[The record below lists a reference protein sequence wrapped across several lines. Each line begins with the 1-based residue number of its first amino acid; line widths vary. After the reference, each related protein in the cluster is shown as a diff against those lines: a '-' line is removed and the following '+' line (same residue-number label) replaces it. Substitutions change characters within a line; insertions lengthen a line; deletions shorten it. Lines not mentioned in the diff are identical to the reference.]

1 MFRSGRKNQSDEL
14 DALKKKAFQLGL
26 DVGENNHIENVGWVK
41 SEITTL
47 RKEAD
52 RLGALLDVS
61 HEYLEGKRQGVARR
75 SKHTVGGRRA
85 GQAVVERD
93 SHTPQVS
100 QAPRSAGGSHGDTY
114 VERISPEEGLKA
126 TISVIKFVAKDP
138 EVKKD
143 LDSLFAGVFDIQEKI
158 LDMKPDQDRRKTFE
172 KCLQMLTEV
181 GWIENCEVSSFDEQM
196 AVVTLR
202 STTAIAEAFGDSD
215 EPMCQPVCN
224 LLEAIGRKTFEKSVT
239 VTEIECVAQ
248 GMPACRFEVSPRWG
262 SPTAKG
268 G

>member
-1 MFRSGRKNQSDEL
+1 MFRSGRKDQSDEL
-14 DALKKKAFQLGL
+14 DELKKKAFQLGL

-47 RKEAD
+47 RKEAE
-52 RLGALLDVS
+52 RLGALMDVS

-75 SKHTVGGRRA
+75 SKHTVGGQRA
-85 GQAVVERD
+85 GRAAVEGGGHTSQTSKAPKSD
-93 SHTPQVS
+93 S
-100 QAPRSAGGSHGDTY
+100 GSRGDTY

-126 TISVIKFVAKDP
+126 TISVMKFVSKDP

-172 KCLQMLTEV
+172 KCLQLLTDV
-181 GWIENCEVSSFDEQM
+181 GWIENCEVSSFDEHM

-202 STTAIAEAFGDSD
+202 STTAIAEAFGGSD
-215 EPMCQPVCN
+215 DPMCQPVCN
-224 LLEAIGRKTFEKSVT
+224 LLEAVGRKTFGKSVT

-248 GMPACRFEVSPRWG
+248 GMPSCRFEVSPRQG
-262 SPTAKG
+262 PPTT
-268 G
+268 

>member
-1 MFRSGRKNQSDEL
+1 MFRSGKKNQSDEI
-14 DALKKKAFQLGL
+14 DVLKKKAFQLGF
-26 DVGENNHIENVGWVK
+26 DVGENNHLENVGWVK
-41 SEITTL
+41 SEITAIK
-47 RKEAD
+47 RKAE

-61 HEYLEGKRQGVARR
+61 HEYLEGKKQGVARR

-85 GQAVVERD
+85 GQAVVEGGG
-93 SHTPQVS
+93 HTS
-100 QAPRSAGGSHGDTY
+100 QMPKAPKSGSGSREGTY

-126 TISVIKFVAKDP
+126 TISVMKFVSKDP

-158 LDMKPDQDRRKTFE
+158 LDMKPDQDRRKTFK
-172 KCLQMLTEV
+172 KCLKLLTDV
-181 GWIENCEVSSFDEQM
+181 GWIENCEVSSFDERM
-196 AVVTLR
+196 AVVTLK

-224 LLEAIGRKTFEKSVT
+224 LLEAIGRKTFGKSVT

-248 GMPACRFEVSPRWG
+248 GMPSCKFKVSPR
-262 SPTAKG
+262 
-268 G
+268 